1 MKRRRGWW
9 LAAVLVMA
17 CSVACPT
24 NATAAPAVVRGD
36 DLAVRWP
43 SLLGRTV
50 QLRLTLVQAL
60 DVVRYHAKADATD
73 VVLTLAPNKAW
84 RGQRLTCAS
93 VLGPETLP
101 HGGRSQVVGLL
112 WRPCR

>member
-1 MKRRRGWW
+1 MKRVRSWW

-17 CSVACPT
+17 CSVVRPT
-24 NATAAPAVVRGD
+24 SANATPAVLGGNE
-36 DLAVRWP
+36 LAVRWP
-43 SLLGRTV
+43 SLIGRTV
-50 QLRLTLVQAL
+50 RLRLTLVQAL